1 MNRVN
6 LVLLTALILS
16 SLYLVSLAYESRRL
30 YTAVDRAQAEQR
42 RLDHEHER
50 LLAERQS
57 ESTSLRVER
66 LARDKLSM
74 RSATPAVTQF
84 VSMPDPTSTNARS
97 AR

>member
-6 LVLLTALILS
+6 LVLLIALLAS
-16 SLYLVSLAYESRRL
+16 SLYLVNLAYESRRL
-30 YTAVDRAQAEQR
+30 FTAVDRAQAEQR

-57 ESTSLRVER
+57 ESTPLRVER

-74 RSATPAVTQF
+74 RSASPSVTQF
-84 VSMPDPTSTNARS
+84 VAMPDIAPAATGSTR
-97 AR
+97 